1 MVGIVAW
8 LVLLIGLLWRYSCH
22 VKEVLMLIFM
32 LQLCFVTLSPEA
44 STIEKKSGIAG
55 KELAEAKES
64 GAGVRSL

>member
-1 MVGIVAW
+1 MI
-8 LVLLIGLLWRYSCH
+8 